1 MYVLYGALGVI
12 ALFLGVILVRTLT
25 FKPKKSVDVDKTEVV
40 FDKDKAISN
49 LQTLVKFKT
58 ISYQDSSL
66 EDDGEFQG
74 LINKLPELYPNV
86 FAKCEY
92 MTLPD
97 RALLFKWKGKC
108 EGTASVMMSHYDVVP
123 VDEGKWEKNPFGG
136 VIEDGV
142 LW

>member
-74 LINKLPELYPNV
+74 LLISFRSFIPMFLQNV
-86 FAKCEY
+86 
-92 MTLPD
+92 
-97 RALLFKWKGKC
+97 
-108 EGTASVMMSHYDVVP
+108 S
-123 VDEGKWEKNPFGG
+123 
-136 VIEDGV
+136 I
-142 LW
+142 